1 MKFSSLNWKIKNILI
16 HLKIKKNTMKI
27 SKKGGKAFK
36 N

>member
-1 MKFSSLNWKIKNILI
+1 MKFNALNRKIKYFLI
-16 HLKIKKNTMKI
+16 HLKIKKNTKKI